1 MKYVAIGPM
10 KGKSYKI
17 NNSLKVVDG
26 EIEVSP
32 DTHKNFG
39 HVLRADY
46 ALVPEHE
53 AADRE
58 EMKPAGEPPAEQTV
72 VDAPIKSGKGRGK

>member
-17 NNSLKVVDG
+17 NNSLKVVNG
-26 EIEVSP
+26 ELEVSP
-32 DTHKNFG
+32 DTHKHFG

-46 ALVPEHE
+46 ALVPEN
-53 AADRE
+53 
-58 EMKPAGEPPAEQTV
+58 EQTV
-72 VDAPIKSGKGRGK
+72 ADEYPQPVIHPETANVKPVSGKARGK

>member
-32 DTHKNFG
+32 DTHKHFG

-53 AADRE
+53 LPPE
-58 EMKPAGEPPAEQTV
+58 EPKPAGEPPAEQTV

>member
-17 NNSLKVVDG
+17 NSTLKVVDG
-26 EIEVSP
+26 EVEVTA

-53 AADRE
+53 AVDRE
-58 EMKPAGEPPAEQTV
+58 DMKQGEPPAEQTV
-72 VDAPIKSGKGRGK
+72 VDVKPVSGKGRGK